1 MCKEHDRIFSQLQVA
16 LLRSQ
21 SDKLSKNLE
30 EAEKPYYYQHKH
42 TPNKDNHSTECGQ
55 LMKDYH
61 YICKL
66 LRKFKVELWTS
77 FYYTKSLMMHAYI
90 TYQCVQSVSKKSI
103 PLTV

>member
-1 MCKEHDRIFSQLQVA
+1 MRKEHDRIFSQLQVA

-21 SDKLSKNLE
+21 SDKLSKIE
-30 EAEKPYYYQHKH
+30 EAEKPYYYQDKH
-42 TPNKDNHSTECGQ
+42 TPNKDNHSTEYGQ

-66 LRKFKVELWTS
+66 LRKLKVELWTS
-77 FYYTKSLMMHAYI
+77 FYYTKSLTTHVYI
-90 TYQCVQSVSKKSI
+90 TYQCVQSVTKKSI